1 MKLGILFML
10 LGTMILAPPAH
21 GRDLVI
27 KRTIDGYSM
36 STVLTRNPP
45 VLGRND
51 VKVEIKDASG
61 RPVSNA
67 VVSINYFMPP
77 MPGMPPMN
85 YTVPAPLKGSEYTA
99 TMDLIMRG
107 PWNIIVKGI
116 VAGKLL
122 RMTVVIDV
130 R

>member
-1 MKLGILFML
+1 
-10 LGTMILAPPAH
+10 
-21 GRDLVI
+21 
-27 KRTIDGYSM
+27 M